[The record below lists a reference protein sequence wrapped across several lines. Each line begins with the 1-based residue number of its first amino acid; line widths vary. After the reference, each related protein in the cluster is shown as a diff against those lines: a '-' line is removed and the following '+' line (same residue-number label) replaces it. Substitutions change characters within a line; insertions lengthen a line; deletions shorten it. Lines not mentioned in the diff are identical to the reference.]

1 MFVNQ
6 TLTARTVG
14 LVGGVLAGL
23 ALALTGLYLYLII
36 LLYLYLTNPLM
47 VLLYLLIYLTSFLI
61 VKLYFLSKT
70 GPSALFQTSSF
81 IRRRMGSF
89 LFFYQFIDL
98 HWSIRYWRGANWG
111 CARHW
116 QRRLHRWK
124 EAEAE
129 AEGRKKKE
137 QTAVQACQ
145 VKTFDFAMLVWS
157 QLAAAR
163 RVGIKVV
170 AFFVWKLVPFFNW
183 LLAWIYIPVYTHM
196 HIIYTSVYTCICMYI
211 YTYAPL

>member
-23 ALALTGLYLYLII
+23 ALALTGLYLII

-89 LFFYQFIDL
+89 LFFDQFIDL
-98 HWSIRYWRGANWG
+98 HWSIRY
-111 CARHW
+111 
-116 QRRLHRWK
+116 
-124 EAEAE
+124 
-129 AEGRKKKE
+129 
-137 QTAVQACQ
+137 
-145 VKTFDFAMLVWS
+145 
-157 QLAAAR
+157 
-163 RVGIKVV
+163 
-170 AFFVWKLVPFFNW
+170 
-183 LLAWIYIPVYTHM
+183 
-196 HIIYTSVYTCICMYI
+196 
-211 YTYAPL
+211 

>member
-61 VKLYFLSKT
+61 VKLYFLSTT

-89 LFFYQFIDL
+89 LFFDQFIDL
-98 HWSIRYWRGANWG
+98 HWSIRY
-111 CARHW
+111 
-116 QRRLHRWK
+116 
-124 EAEAE
+124 
-129 AEGRKKKE
+129 
-137 QTAVQACQ
+137 
-145 VKTFDFAMLVWS
+145 
-157 QLAAAR
+157 
-163 RVGIKVV
+163 
-170 AFFVWKLVPFFNW
+170 
-183 LLAWIYIPVYTHM
+183 
-196 HIIYTSVYTCICMYI
+196 
-211 YTYAPL
+211 